1 MTDYYVGYSKMSGPT
16 FSFGLEKET
25 KIGYTVQK
33 TVTEGFM
40 NIAVITGASSGMGR
54 DFVKAIDKAYALDEL
69 WVIARR
75 AERLESLKS
84 ECKTPIRTL
93 CWDLSAPENLHA
105 YKSLLETEQPKIR
118 LLVNAA
124 GYGLFGACE
133 EMDVDNQLGIVALN
147 DSALSAMCLT
157 SLPYMERGDAIVNL
171 GSNSSWQPV
180 PYMTVYAASKAY
192 VLSFS
197 RALGRELKSKG
208 VHVMCVCPGWIKTE
222 FFDRAKHDDTIRYF
236 DRWYTSEQVVE
247 RAMKDLKKKKTVSIL
262 GLPVRMQVRLVKLLP
277 VNMVMNTWCRQQGK
291 E

>member
-1 MTDYYVGYSKMSGPT
+1 
-16 FSFGLEKET
+16 
-25 KIGYTVQK
+25 
-33 TVTEGFM
+33 M

-54 DFVKAIDKAYALDEL
+54 DFAKVIDKAYELDEL

-84 ECKTPIRTL
+84 ECQTPIRAF
-93 CWDLSAPENLHA
+93 CRDLSAPESLHA
-105 YKSLLETEQPKIR
+105 YKALLETERPNIR

-133 EMDVDNQLGIVALN
+133 EMDVDNQLGIVTLN
-147 DSALSAMCLT
+147 DSALSAMCLI
-157 SLPYMERGDAIVNL
+157 SLPYMQRGDAIINL

-197 RALGRELKSKG
+197 RALGRELRSKG

-277 VNMVMNTWCRQQGK
+277 VNMVMNTWCKQQGK